1 MLLRLVGLGVFV
13 ALMSLTATASEI
25 TDENVAI
32 DVEADVSTHV
42 ENPFIGSWKLVSG
55 RYLDG
60 KGNWI
65 DYSELKLEA
74 IKVISA
80 KHFSF
85 TTIKNVGTK
94 DKPKTE
100 FWAAGTG
107 HYEYTASDY
116 VEYPE
121 LNSFGVKPNT
131 PFSFSYV
138 IEGDEWRTERIE
150 DGELKEQEVWHRL
163 D

>member
-1 MLLRLVGLGVFV
+1 MLLRLTRLGLLFV
-13 ALMSLTATASEI
+13 LMSVVAAPIKAVEASLEAGTATS
-25 TDENVAI
+25 
-32 DVEADVSTHV
+32 V

-55 RYLDG
+55 KYLDG
-60 KGNWI
+60 KGDWVY
-65 DYSELKLEA
+65 YSDLKLEA

-85 TTIKNVGTK
+85 TTIKNIGTR
-94 DKPKTE
+94 DKPKSE
-100 FWAAGTG
+100 FWAAGSG

-121 LNSFGVKPNT
+121 LNSFGVESNT

-138 IEGDEWRTERIE
+138 IEGDEWRTKRIE
-150 DGELKEQEVWHRL
+150 DGELKEQEVWVRL